1 MTKNFLQKLCCP
13 FDKSDLNI
21 QVFAKKENGDI
32 HEGLMSCPACK
43 RQYPI
48 IFGVP
53 IMAPEEYR
61 EPKSELPFYQKWQ
74 NQLSEETKKLLQLE
88 Q

>member
-21 QVFAKKENGDI
+21 QVFTKKENGDI
-32 HEGLMSCPACK
+32 HEGLMSCPDCK

-48 IFGVP
+48 VFGVP

-61 EPKSELPFYQKWQ
+61 ESKSELSFYQKWQ
-74 NQLSEETKKLLQLE
+74 SQLNEETKKYLQLE
-88 Q
+88 

>member
-1 MTKNFLQKLCCP
+1 MTKTFLQKLCCP
-13 FDKSDLNI
+13 FDKSDLTI
-21 QVFAKKENGDI
+21 QIFSEKENGNI
-32 HEGLMSCPACK
+32 HEGLMNCPVCN
-43 RQYPI
+43 RHYPI

-74 NQLSEETKKLLQLE
+74 NQLSETTLKQLSLE
-88 Q
+88 